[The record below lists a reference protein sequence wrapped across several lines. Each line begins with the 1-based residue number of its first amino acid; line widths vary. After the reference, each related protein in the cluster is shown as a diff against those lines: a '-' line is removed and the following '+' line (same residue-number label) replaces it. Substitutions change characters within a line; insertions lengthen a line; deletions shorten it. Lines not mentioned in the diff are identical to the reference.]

1 MINNYLKTING
12 FIGNSIHSGIKYKNL
27 DLAVIYSETPCIA
40 AGSFTTNKT
49 VAAPVII
56 SREKIKNSIQA
67 IIVNSGNANA
77 VTGNQGTKDGNRMC
91 DLISAQLK
99 INSDSVLVSSTGVI
113 GVKLP
118 MEKIE
123 NGISKLK
130 NTLSEENLNKVPKGI
145 MTTDT
150 FEKKGNISF
159 FIEDEEI
166 IINGMGKGSGMI
178 HPNMATMLGFMI
190 TNINI
195 SRELMQEALS
205 EVVDETYNMI
215 SVDGD
220 TSTNDMVILLSNQ
233 NAKHSL
239 IEEKNDDYKKFLNAL
254 YELAEFLA
262 IEIARDGEGATK
274 LLKVDLINA
283 KSLKDAK
290 ILAKAIITSS
300 LVKSAFFGEDANW
313 GRVLS
318 SLGASG
324 AQMDPNRVGLIFKS
338 SFGEIELMKNGE
350 PLVFNEKVAS
360 KILSDSEIEIK
371 VNMND
376 GKFNAKSWGCD
387 LTYDYVKINAEY
399 RS

>member
-1 MINNYLKTING
+1 MINNYLKTIKG
-12 FIGNSIHSGIKYKNL
+12 FIGNSIHSGIKYKKL
-27 DLAVIYSETPCIA
+27 DLAVIYSEVPCIA
-40 AGSFTTNKT
+40 AGAFTTNKT

-56 SREKIKNSIQA
+56 SREKIKNPIQA

-77 VTGNQGTKDGNRMC
+77 ATGNQGMEDGVRMC
-91 DLISAQLK
+91 KLISEKLK
-99 INSDSVLVSSTGVI
+99 INPDSVLVSSTGVI

-118 MEKIE
+118 MDKIE
-123 NGISKLK
+123 SGIAKLE
-130 NTLSEENLNKVPKGI
+130 NTLSEKNLNKIPKGI

-150 FEKKGNISF
+150 FEKKGSVSF
-159 FIEDEEI
+159 FIEGEEI
-166 IINGMGKGSGMI
+166 IINGMAKGSGMI
-178 HPNMATMLGFMI
+178 HPNMATMLGFM
-190 TNINI
+190 TSNVNI
-195 SRELMQEALS
+195 SKELMQEALS
-205 EVVDETYNMI
+205 EVVDKTYNMI

-220 TSTNDMVILLSNQ
+220 TSTNDMVLLLSNKKA
-233 NAKHSL
+233 NHTSIDK
-239 IEEKNDDYKKFLNAL
+239 KNDDYNKFLNAL
-254 YELAEFLA
+254 YELTEFLA

-283 KSLKDAK
+283 NSLKDAK
-290 ILAKAIITSS
+290 ILAKSIITSS

-324 AQMDPNRVGLIFKS
+324 ASMNPDKVDLIFKS

-350 PLVFNEKVAS
+350 PLIFNEEVAS
-360 KILSDSEIEIK
+360 KVLSDSEIEIK

-376 GKFNAKSWGCD
+376 GRFYAKSWGCD